1 MLGHPVDEAL
11 ILLLHLLLL
20 LSLTDCIQPSQKLA
34 LN

>member
-20 LSLTDCIQPSQKLA
+20 SLTDCIQPSQKLA

>member
-11 ILLLHLLLL
+11 ILLLL
-20 LSLTDCIQPSQKLA
+20 LSLNDCIQPSQKLA

>member
-11 ILLLHLLLL
+11 ILLLL